1 MYPADPETGSQCVA
15 QAGLEPEII
24 LPQPPDAA
32 AVVSYFLTSMLLSL
46 LTLQM
51 WLEQLQWTSSYAV

>member
-1 MYPADPETGSQCVA
+1 
-15 QAGLEPEII
+15 
-24 LPQPPDAA
+24 
-32 AVVSYFLTSMLLSL
+32 VVSYFLTSMLLSL

>member
-1 MYPADPETGSQCVA
+1 MYPADPETDSQCVA

-51 WLEQLQWTSSYAV
+51 